1 MTDVVYMYLTDNCNV
16 QCSHCY
22 RSCGPGKKETTITT
36 KNFKKILSNLPQDQF
51 CLTLGGGEFFSI
63 GNRAWEILKLTK
75 DENERRE
82 KEKIEEI
89 SVNVQTNGLW
99 GKSEKRTKEIFEKLK
114 KYGVKEISIASDD
127 NFHVEQGI
135 KTEYIERIKSIRG
148 DYGIFVYTCGAG
160 PIIPMGRAL
169 DNSDLVAVRT
179 WRQECLNWLSGRY
192 FFVEPNGDT
201 KVCCFGIK
209 PVVGNLTENSLEEII
224 SKGKENKRL
233 VALNENGLRGVLKY
247 DGKLEDYEKLI
258 QDYGECVACSL
269 INKD

>member
-1 MTDVVYMYLTDNCNV
+1 VRSRKKRDNNNYEKF
-16 QCSHCY
+16 Q
-22 RSCGPGKKETTITT
+22 
-36 KNFKKILSNLPQDQF
+36 KNFVEFATRPILFNPR
-51 CLTLGGGEFFSI
+51 GGEFFSI